1 MREMNCKHNVKS
13 ILVENTADELRDVFL
28 RCDAPILERAREI
41 RIRQGL
47 PLAVRGDSG
56 EFFLGRQGD
65 KHRRADTA
73 FKPRGVH
80 IESMLSKLSDH
91 SLYAYD
97 TEIKNG
103 YITIAGGHRIGLS
116 GRVTVENGSIKTIKH
131 ISGLS
136 IRVARQVLGAA
147 DGIFPMI
154 AGDFV
159 RNTIIVSPPGCGK
172 TTMLRDVVRRL
183 SLAGYNIAV
192 VDERSEIGGCHMG
205 VAQNDLGPRTDVLDA
220 APKGLGMMLALRA
233 LSPQVIAVDEIG
245 SGEDAAAIEN
255 MAGCGVAVIC
265 TLHGRNMADLQRRP
279 AFKSLIANKIFER
292 YVFLSDK
299 PAPGSIYAVYDEN
312 SEVLR
317 HDI

>member
-1 MREMNCKHNVKS
+1 MKTSIKS
-13 ILVENTADELRDVFL
+13 ILAENTVDELRDVFL
-28 RCDAPILERAREI
+28 RCEAAVLERAREI

-47 PLAVRGDSG
+47 PLAVAGDAG
-56 EFFLGRQGD
+56 EFFLGQHGD
-65 KHRRADTA
+65 KHRRPQGA
-73 FKPRGVH
+73 FRPAAAH
-80 IESMLSKLSDH
+80 ISAMLSKLSNH

-103 YITIAGGHRIGLS
+103 YITIAGGHRIGLA
-116 GRVTVENGSIKTIKH
+116 GRVTMEDGRIKTIKH

-147 DGIFPMI
+147 DAIFPVI
-154 AGDFV
+154 ADGHT

-172 TTMLRDVVRRL
+172 TTILRDVVRQL
-183 SLAGYNIAV
+183 SCGGRNVAV

-220 APKGLGMMLALRA
+220 APKAAGMMLALRA

-245 SGEDAAAIEN
+245 SPEDVAAIEN

-265 TLHGRNMADLQRRP
+265 TLHGKGMADLRRRP
-279 AFKSLIANKIFER
+279 ALAPLIINRIFER
-292 YVFLSDK
+292 YIFLTDK
-299 PAPGSIYAVYDEN
+299 PSPGSVCGIYDEN
-312 SEVLR
+312 MEEIG
-317 HDI
+317 HGI

>member
-1 MREMNCKHNVKS
+1 MNVRLNVKS
-13 ILVENTADELRDVFL
+13 ILIENTADDLRDVFL
-28 RCDAPILERAREI
+28 RCDADILESAREI

-47 PLAVRGDSG
+47 PLAVTGNAG
-56 EFFLGRQGD
+56 EFFLGREGD
-65 KHRRADTA
+65 RHKRAETA

-80 IESMLSKLSDH
+80 IESMLSKLSNH

-116 GRVTVENGSIKTIKH
+116 GRVTVENGRIKTIKH

-136 IRVARQVLGAA
+136 IRVARQILGAA
-147 DGIFPMI
+147 DAIFPVI
-154 AGDFV
+154 TDDYV
-159 RNTIIVSPPGCGK
+159 RNTIIVSPPGYGK

-183 SLAGYNIAV
+183 SCAGYNVAV

-205 VAQNDLGPRTDVLDA
+205 VAQNDLGPRTDILDA
-220 APKGLGMMLALRA
+220 APKAEGMMLALRA

-245 SGEDAAAIEN
+245 SAEDVLAIEN

-279 AFKSLIANKIFER
+279 TLAPLIANKIIER
-292 YVFLSDK
+292 YVFLKDK
-299 PAPGSIYAVYDEN
+299 PKLGSVWAIYDEN
-312 SEVLR
+312 LREVR
-317 HDI
+317 HDN